1 MKRALLEIALV
12 AAAIWIGRV
21 TAPIAVAEK
30 TSERVV
36 TSEVH
41 ELDRVALRA
50 EIREAVR
57 LAMPS
62 CESHAVVA
70 APVLVPATP
79 TAEGDDAFERGQSL
93 VTAAQSA
100 RRWTDKDRTEL
111 RPLMAQMS
119 DDQRGQI
126 LASLLPMVNRGEV
139 AVEVEGAPF

>member
-21 TAPIAVAEK
+21 TAPIAVASN

-41 ELDRVALRA
+41 ELDHVALRA

-57 LAMPS
+57 LAMPA
-62 CESHAVVA
+62 CENHALP

-93 VTAAQSA
+93 VAAAQHA
-100 RRWTDKDRTEL
+100 RRWTDSDRAEL
-111 RPLMAQMS
+111 RPLMGQMS
-119 DDQRGQI
+119 DEQRGQI